1 LRHVLFVVFVFSFFL
16 IQVTGKCVAVLDPSE
31 TVGPM
36 GRYLMG
42 VTVCPVTD
50 EIFIADEKRH
60 RVVGLSLVETLVGIV
75 FLLF

>member
-1 LRHVLFVVFVFSFFL
+1 MV
-16 IQVTGKCVAVLDPSE
+16 VLDPSE
-31 TVGPM
+31 MIGPM

-42 VTVCPVTD
+42 VAVCPVTD